1 MISNAEFLLLGAGK
15 VTSSVARLFPENS
28 LCLTET
34 QEGLELLRWSSQ
46 AAHWELL
53 EKFKANFDQFDF
65 DSIRFD
71 KILLS
76 PGISTRRSFFKSTL
90 QEKEI
95 REMDLFKD
103 IFAGKTF
110 VITGTNGKSTATFQI
125 GQVFEKLLGK
135 EKVFV
140 GGNLGTPALDIFRL
154 RPHAEWAILEVS
166 SYQAERLK
174 SANFDFG
181 LLLNLSPDHLDRY
194 SSVEEY
200 YQAKWN
206 LLSRCRHIF
215 YPQDLVPSVNLEATK
230 TLFQTTDDWNHVLKK
245 IVHQLNDSK
254 CFGEKTLI
262 SENLLIG
269 LERLPHRLEPVLV
282 STAFDFIN
290 DSKATNVESVLYAL
304 SQTKAAK
311 RRHLILGGIAKG
323 DDFAALKSQSKEN
336 DRVWIY
342 GRDRHLIE
350 SQIRAF
356 SKEILSFEKLD
367 ELLDQL
373 LMSLEPKDL
382 VLLSPGCASFD
393 QFLNF
398 EDRGSFFKAKIQK
411 FFQTSSK

>member
-1 MISNAEFLLLGAGK
+1 MISKSEFLLLGAGK

-46 AAHWELL
+46 TCHWELL
-53 EKFKANFDQFDF
+53 EKFKADFDQFDF
-65 DSIRFD
+65 DLIEFE
-71 KILLS
+71 KLLLS
-76 PGISTRRSFFKSTL
+76 PGISTRRSFFKHSL
-90 QEKEI
+90 REKEI

-103 IFAGKTF
+103 LFGGKTF

-125 GQVFEKLLGK
+125 GQVFEKLFGK

-140 GGNLGTPALDIFRL
+140 GGNLGTSSLDIFRL

-166 SYQAERLK
+166 SYQAERLI
-174 SANFDFG
+174 SAKFDFG

-194 SSVEEY
+194 SSAEEY

-206 LLSRCRHIF
+206 LLSRCRHVF
-215 YPQDLVPSVNLEATK
+215 YPQDLVPPIALEATK
-230 TLFQTTDDWNHVLKK
+230 TLFQTTDDWSHVLKT

-254 CFGEKTLI
+254 CFGEKLLI
-262 SENLLIG
+262 SESLLSS
-269 LERLPHRLEPVLV
+269 LDRLPHRLEPVLV

-304 SQTKAAK
+304 SQTKASK

-323 DDFAALKSQSKEN
+323 GDFAGLKLHWKKG
-336 DRVWIY
+336 DRAWIY

-350 SQIRAF
+350 SQIRSF
-356 SKEILSFEKLD
+356 SKEIRSFEKLD
-367 ELLDQL
+367 ELLDEL
-373 LMSLEPKDL
+373 FVHLEPKDL

-398 EDRGSFFKAKIQK
+398 EDRGSFFKTKIQK
-411 FFQTSSK
+411 FFGSSSN